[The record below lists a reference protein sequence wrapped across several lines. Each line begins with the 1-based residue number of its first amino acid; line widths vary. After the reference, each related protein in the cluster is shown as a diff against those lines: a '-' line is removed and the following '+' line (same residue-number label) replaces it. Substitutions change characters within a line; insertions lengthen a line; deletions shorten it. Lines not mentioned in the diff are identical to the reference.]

1 MTEPLLTGGELRP
14 LIELVFG
21 KRLRIAAV
29 FLIATIGMYVFLR
42 VIDFASY
49 EASSVAMVKTP
60 MVDFDGRIDPNP
72 QVAPAYL
79 DLAISDGLLADTHD
93 LLVEM
98 RELAEPIRQEVG
110 FEGEIDF
117 HLRQDWILKL
127 RQNEELAARLSA
139 AAENL
144 ELDWQKEI
152 FRDPVMFLG
161 LFEIGSKD
169 IHSFDLFKFQE
180 TFRIKAG
187 IAAQT
192 NVYILSE
199 PFINLSV
206 TWGSPGAAALLA
218 NLWGHLFVDRANEL
232 TKQTG
237 ETTEESILGEAAKL
251 EEQLSGLKTRLTEMR
266 GQPEYQKLQKIRSLE
281 NALYGGEARIDM
293 FGYVEFH
300 ANFSQESGLIGK
312 LSEAKMEMAQAIG
325 ETQSVKTLLAE
336 LSAASEEVR
345 LELMEKGRWANLRA
359 AETIGK
365 VEGMED
371 QVEAMSQE
379 IQELR
384 QGIAEFESEYRDV
397 EFKIEQGNRIFS
409 EKLTTSIF
417 SRSRLKAGYAIP
429 PMVFVERAIPS
440 KQRAGMSRLVL
451 ALAVGCFVTL
461 VSLCWI
467 VYRGYLIPAFGT
479 SKPNT
484 S

>member
-1 MTEPLLTGGELRP
+1 
-14 LIELVFG
+14 
-21 KRLRIAAV
+21 
-29 FLIATIGMYVFLR
+29 
-42 VIDFASY
+42 
-49 EASSVAMVKTP
+49 
-60 MVDFDGRIDPNP
+60 
-72 QVAPAYL
+72 
-79 DLAISDGLLADTHD
+79 
-93 LLVEM
+93 
-98 RELAEPIRQEVG
+98 
-110 FEGEIDF
+110 
-117 HLRQDWILKL
+117 
-127 RQNEELAARLSA
+127 
-139 AAENL
+139 
-144 ELDWQKEI
+144 
-152 FRDPVMFLG
+152 
-161 LFEIGSKD
+161 
-169 IHSFDLFKFQE
+169 
-180 TFRIKAG
+180 
-187 IAAQT
+187 
-192 NVYILSE
+192 
-199 PFINLSV
+199 
-206 TWGSPGAAALLA
+206 
-218 NLWGHLFVDRANEL
+218 
-232 TKQTG
+232 
-237 ETTEESILGEAAKL
+237 
-251 EEQLSGLKTRLTEMR
+251 
-266 GQPEYQKLQKIRSLE
+266 
-281 NALYGGEARIDM
+281 
-293 FGYVEFH
+293 
-300 ANFSQESGLIGK
+300 
-312 LSEAKMEMAQAIG
+312 MEMAQAIG